1 MLHTYPVSL
10 SLCFR
15 FVCYV
20 SIRSVAVLNAFR
32 FAGSASNSSSQYGN
46 FSASAKL
53 KDAATGG
60 AATHYDR

>member
-1 MLHTYPVSL
+1 ML
-10 SLCFR
+10 R
-15 FVCYV
+15 FV
-20 SIRSVAVLNAFR
+20 RVAVFECIFR
-32 FAGSASNSSSQYGN
+32 FAGSASNTSSQYGN

>member
-1 MLHTYPVSL
+1 MLIPL
-10 SLCFR
+10 FP
-15 FVCYV
+15 FVLFNTL
-20 SIRSVAVLNAFR
+20 AVWHIGR

-53 KDAATGG
+53 KDAAAAG

>member
-1 MLHTYPVSL
+1 MFLLYP
-10 SLCFR
+10 LCFC

-20 SIRSVAVLNAFR
+20 PIRSVAVFECIFR